1 MKKIIPFMA
10 FLALLAACQPDD
22 LTPPEEVA
30 APTGVRVYYVDQTSI
45 TFTWTKVEGADYYVG
60 RLETADGDL
69 IPSGQK
75 SVKEPVIT
83 YEGLTAGTEYAFKVR
98 AASGDVNSP
107 YSETLSVATL
117 AEGEEPQPPVG
128 PDPGTDPG
136 TDPGSDPGSD
146 PGTDPGTDP
155 GDGPA
160 PTPVPN
166 DYYAQFKIPAH
177 EDAHAKALAFPG
189 AEGGGMYTTGG
200 RGGKV
205 IHVTTL
211 ADSGTGSLRAA
222 LNESG
227 PRTIVFDVAGLIDL
241 KSQLD
246 IARGDVTIAGQTA
259 PGDGICIKGF
269 ATQVKTDNVIIRFV
283 RFRMGDEKNQES
295 DAIWGRY
302 NRNII
307 LDHCSMSWS
316 VDECSSFYA
325 NINFTMQWCILTE
338 SLRKS
343 VHGKGT
349 HGYGGIWGGRNASFH
364 HNLLA
369 NHDSRNPRIDHPQIY
384 GDHVTTHRGNVD
396 YRNNAVYNWGS
407 NSTYGG
413 ENGWFNIVNNY
424 YKPGPA
430 SSDKKYFVDAY
441 ASYIKDATVYAD
453 RYPELYLSGNV
464 HVKHQDITASND
476 AAAIYWHNGASYANY
491 QALIST
497 PHKITGPSSQA
508 VYTTTHVA
516 ADAFARICDQAGA
529 SLSRDAVDERACG
542 DAKSGTATFTD
553 GGNGSK
559 NGLIDSQT
567 AVGGWPA
574 YSADSS
580 ELAAVKDSDGD
591 GMPDWFEDQFGLN
604 KSDASDGNAKT
615 LDSYFRYTN
624 LEMYLHYLVRDIV
637 EAQNEGG
644 VYEKIS

>member
-1 MKKIIPFMA
+1 MKKIIPFIA
-10 FLALLAACQPDD
+10 FLALFAACQPDD

-60 RLETADGDL
+60 RLETADGAL

-107 YSETLSVATL
+107 YSETLSAATL

-136 TDPGSDPGSD
+136 TDPG
-146 PGTDPGTDP
+146 
-155 GDGPA
+155 DGPA

-166 DYYAQFKIPAH
+166 DYYARFKIPAH

-241 KSQLD
+241 ESQLD

-338 SLRKS
+338 SLCNS
-343 VHGKGT
+343 LHGKGS
-349 HGYGGIWGGRNASFH
+349 HGYGGIWGGKNASYH

-369 NHDSRNPRIDHPQIY
+369 NHKSRNPRFDHPEIY
-384 GDHVTTHRGNVD
+384 DKYLESHRGNVD
-396 YRNNAVYNWGS
+396 YRNNAVYNWGD

-413 ENGWFNIVNNY
+413 EGAWFNMVGNY

-430 SSDKKYFVDAY
+430 SKDRKYFLDANGIY
-441 ASYIKDATVYAD
+441 TSSNTNYG
-453 RYPELYLSGNV
+453 YPLLYLSGNV
-464 HVKHQDITASND
+464 HEKHDDISVDNSHG
-476 AAAIYWHNGASYANY
+476 IYWHDHKTNTPPDASRLLSSV
-491 QALIST
+491 QPLS
-497 PHKITGPSSQA
+497 GPSSQA
-508 VYTTTHVA
+508 VYTTTHTA
-516 ADAFARICDQAGA
+516 ADAFARICDRAGA
-529 SLSRDAVDERACG
+529 SLSRDAVDERACR
-542 DAKSGTATFTD
+542 DAKSGSATFTD

-624 LEMYLHYLVRDIV
+624 LEMYLHYLVKDIV
-637 EAQNEGG
+637 EAQNDGG